1 MKLKK
6 LIRKK
11 KHKTYIAEYILC
23 LDFECDNLRKKLRSV
38 NDKTLIRKMI
48 FKTKLQR
55 KYSKRLQLLNF
66 QIMEEQIKL
75 YEYRIEAIINRVSES
90 IDKLEKL
97 QDSSGNL
104 SYTQGNQLEEIIT
117 DLKEI
122 Q

>member
-11 KHKTYIAEYILC
+11 KHRTYIAEYILC
-23 LDFECDNLRKKLRSV
+23 LDFECDNLRKKIRSV

-66 QIMEEQIKL
+66 
-75 YEYRIEAIINRVSES
+75 
-90 IDKLEKL
+90 
-97 QDSSGNL
+97 
-104 SYTQGNQLEEIIT
+104 
-117 DLKEI
+117 
-122 Q
+122 